1 MSFSDIKR
9 SVSDSVFGGSEKIF
23 LLIDSTLECYQSS
36 QDFYQLVTDENIHRV
51 AFSHP
56 ELDGALELWLIPLDK
71 HSAQNMRLFDVS
83 IERALNEINPD
94 NIRLGKGRSIC
105 SWISTKLTV
114 GQLSEYISRLAVQKV
129 KGKGDILMRFFDPAV
144 FSFLSVILDA
154 WQRQQILNNIGVW
167 VHIDGDGRPQV
178 MSGNGEFHQKL
189 NYSLG
194 LTPLDLSN
202 LGYISRMNKILLRY
216 RTLIGVA
223 EITEQKAAELL
234 YPALHYFSDNYY
246 FGDDGY
252 IDFGIDVLVKRKRFL
267 SYLKSEKDLSQSLND
282 TLPRYKTME

>member
-1 MSFSDIKR
+1 MSFSDIKK
-9 SVSDSVFGGSEKIF
+9 SVSDSVFGDSEKIF
-23 LLIDSTLECYQSS
+23 LLIDPTLESYQSV
-36 QDFYQLVTDENIHRV
+36 QDFYQLVTDDDIHRV

-71 HSAQNMRLFDVS
+71 NSAQNMRLFDAS
-83 IERALNEINPD
+83 IECALNEINPD
-94 NIRLGKGRSIC
+94 NIRSGKGRSIC
-105 SWISTKLTV
+105 SWISTKLTI

-129 KGKGDILMRFFDPAV
+129 KGKGDVLMRFFDPAV
-144 FSFLSVILDA
+144 FSFLFIILDT
-154 WQRQQILNNIGVW
+154 WQRQQILNNIDAWGY
-167 VHIDGDGRPQV
+167 IDGDGRPQV
-178 MSGNGEFHQKL
+178 MSGGGESHQKL

-216 RTLIGVA
+216 RTLIGGA
-223 EITEQKAAELL
+223 EITEQQAAELL

-246 FGDDGY
+246 LGDDGY
-252 IDFGIDVLVKRKRFL
+252 IDFGINVLVKRERFPSYFKREREI
-267 SYLKSEKDLSQSLND
+267 SRSLNE